1 MKKKLLYGLMGLLF
15 ALSLVG
21 FVACDDDDDDGD
33 GTVTTTDI
41 TDNADGTTTTTT
53 TTTNTDG
60 SSTSTATTTDED
72 GNVTSTV
79 TTETSADGSSSST
92 TTDSD
97 GTVTNT
103 TATDSSGNETST
115 DYTYDEDG
123 NTTGSTTTMTDSEGN
138 EAATVEKTVSED
150 KTITAEISWA
160 ADSAVEIIPKS
171 ELVDAKTVTIHV
183 DEVEGMTWNTMCS
196 ASDWSNQVPGFFTQ
210 VMYWDSNKSALALY
224 DDCDDV
230 EISAATLITY
240 QTYLD
245 NGVYLGGPKGASMTI
260 TYTVGY
266 TDPDDPYTITLD
278 KALSTSAPVQ
288 ILTADEVKSYSEVQV
303 VFNQTSTEN
312 AEELYLCTGDSTTD
326 VVETFG
332 SAYDPYVYFI
342 IYDYESWGLEH
353 NFGGDGWLDITLSD
367 FKDGG
372 LYLYTNT
379 SGTTYSIGVKESSE

>member
-15 ALSLVG
+15 VLSLAG
-21 FVACDDDDDDGD
+21 FAACSDGDSGGHGGGSDDDGD
-33 GTVTTTDI
+33 GTVTTTE
-41 TDNADGTTTTTT
+41 TTENADGTTTTTT

-60 SSTSTATTTDED
+60 SSTSTATTTD
-72 GNVTSTV
+72 
-79 TTETSADGSSSST
+79 
-92 TTDSD
+92 
-97 GTVTNT
+97 
-103 TATDSSGNETST
+103 SSGNETST

-123 NTTGSTTTMTDSEGN
+123 NTTSSSTTLTNSDGE
-138 EAATVEKTVSED
+138 EVATVEKTVSED

-210 VMYWDSNKSALALY
+210 VMYWDSDTSALALY

-245 NGVYLGGPKGASMTI
+245 NGVYLGGPEGASMTI

-266 TDPDDPYTITLD
+266 TDPSAPYTITLD
-278 KALSTSAPVQ
+278 KSLSTSAPVQ
-288 ILTADEVKSYSEVQV
+288 ILTADDVKSYSEVQI

-312 AEELYLCTGDSTTD
+312 EEELYLCTGTDTDND
-326 VVETFG
+326 VVETSG

-342 IYDYESWGLEH
+342 IYDYEEYGLEH

-367 FKDGG
+367 FETSG